1 MTWVNLARYAF
12 NRKEFRTTPP
22 PPVAKRKLFEPT
34 NKGETSVACTDGLNL
49 DGVISLGKDRAQE
62 RVDKSGMK
70 ETLYGWADLAASSVK
85 REGLALVPDTERHAN
100 IRGWPADK
108 EERRFKQQQ
117 LAMVRDELLGLA

>member
-1 MTWVNLARYAF
+1 MASGMNCAGTSARL
-12 NRKEFRTTPP
+12 NR
-22 PPVAKRKLFEPT
+22 
-34 NKGETSVACTDGLNL
+34 

-62 RVDKSGMK
+62 RVDKSGKK

-117 LAMVRDELLGLA
+117 LAMASRMVLLSNPHIAMPA